1 MNMQGIIEPIELT
14 AWTRRSRS
22 ERILAWLRRNRVLM
36 LLVVLPSLLVGGYLY
51 LVASDQ
57 YESEAH
63 FLVHSADAAPQ
74 PGIGVSQVISAAT
87 GISAGQNEAMSVADY
102 LTSHDVVDRLRRED
116 GLVQK
121 FQRVG
126 IDPLSRLWGDNPT
139 PERLLSYYQ
148 RQVKVKYNTETGI
161 TVLTVHAFT
170 PEDSYELARKLLTLG
185 EQRVN
190 DLNMRSFKDA
200 VSLGQM
206 QLAAAERALTDN
218 EVAMTRFRQGHA
230 DIDPQA
236 SGQAQIGLVTNLTG
250 QLAAVRA
257 QLNAMRGLISPDSP
271 QVRALES
278 RVRSLSAELAGQ
290 SGRLTGSGRTI
301 AGDIGGYEGLKM
313 RQQFLAKRYDAAASA
328 LQQAHDRALRQ
339 QLYVVRVVDANLPVK
354 ALFPQRLRILAT
366 VFVSLLLVY
375 SIGWLIAAGVREH
388 AA

>member
-1 MNMQGIIEPIELT
+1 MHGIIEPIELS
-14 AWTRRSRS
+14 APARRSRAW
-22 ERILAWLRRNRVLM
+22 RVLAWLRRNRVLM
-36 LLVVLPSLLVGGYLY
+36 LVVVVPSLLVGGYLY

-63 FLVHSADAAPQ
+63 FLVHSADATPQ

-87 GISAGQNEAMSVADY
+87 GVSAGQNEAMSVADY
-102 LTSHDVVDRLRRED
+102 LTSHDVVARLRRED
-116 GLVQK
+116 ALVSS
-121 FQRVG
+121 FQRPGV
-126 IDPLSRLWGDNPT
+126 DLLSRLWGDDPS
-139 PERLLSYYQ
+139 PERLLAFY
-148 RQVKVKYNTETGI
+148 RHQVKVQYNTETGI
-161 TVLTVHAFT
+161 TVLTVHGFE
-170 PEDSYELARKLLTLG
+170 PEDAYRLARKLLALG

-190 DLNMRSFKDA
+190 ELNVRSYRDA
-200 VSLGQM
+200 VSLGQR
-206 QLAAAERALTDN
+206 QLSGAERDLADN
-218 EVAMTRFRQGHA
+218 QIAMTRFRQGHA

-236 SGQAQIGLVTNLTG
+236 SGEAQIGLVTNLTG

-257 QLNAMRGLISPDSP
+257 QLNAMRGLIDGNSP
-271 QVRALES
+271 QVRALQS

-290 SGRLTGSGRTI
+290 SARLTGSGRTI
-301 AGDIGGYEGLKM
+301 AGDIGGYEELKM

-328 LQQAHDRALRQ
+328 LQQARERAMRQ

-354 ALFPQRLRILAT
+354 SLFPERLRIFAT